1 MQITFSRT
9 KILGISKQIF
19 FLKPINSIFSFSD
32 QETLKLVDSTVQIV
46 KMGKIPGSSVQI
58 PFKIPLKSDS
68 DLIETYHGVDISI
81 EYSMRGEIKRRL
93 LSQNIQTPLM
103 GKCSQQRPAS
113 MGGII

>member
-1 MQITFSRT
+1 M
-9 KILGISKQIF
+9 IF
-19 FLKPINSIFSFSD
+19 FSFFFSFSD

-68 DLIETYHGVDISI
+68 DLVETYHGVDISI
-81 EYSMRGEIKRRL
+81 EYSMKGEIKRGL

-103 GKCSQQRPAS
+103 GKGHFFKVSLDESIKSKILHISVRLFVLL
-113 MGGII
+113 